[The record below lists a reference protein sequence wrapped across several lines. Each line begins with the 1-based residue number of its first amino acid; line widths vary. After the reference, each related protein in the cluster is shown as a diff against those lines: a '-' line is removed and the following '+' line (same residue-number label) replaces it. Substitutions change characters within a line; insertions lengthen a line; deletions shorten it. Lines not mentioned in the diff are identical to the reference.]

1 MQASVSTCSI
11 NLAVDCAYV
20 VGSRGKGL
28 ARAYGLPNISFIGY
42 PVSIPCAG
50 HAGLGLREARRRDS
64 SALVA
69 HLRKLE
75 AEDRRMRFCATLTD
89 QALERHVEEMWS
101 RDPIAI
107 AALDGPL
114 WLGPLNRAGEIRA
127 FAEVFVADGAA
138 ELGLSVDPA
147 LRQRGVGTY
156 LVQTAAH
163 LLARRGARVIRA
175 STLPDN
181 RSFLTL
187 ARACGARIDQGRRGR
202 GHL

>member
-1 MQASVSTCSI
+1 M
-11 NLAVDCAYV
+11 
-20 VGSRGKGL
+20 
-28 ARAYGLPNISFIGY
+28 AYGLPNISFIGY

-114 WLGPLNRAGEIRA
+114 WLGPATAPER
-127 FAEVFVADGAA
+127 FVPSPKS
-138 ELGLSVDPA
+138 LWPM
-147 LRQRGVGTY
+147 
-156 LVQTAAH
+156 
-163 LLARRGARVIRA
+163 ARP
-175 STLPDN
+175 SWD
-181 RSFLTL
+181 
-187 ARACGARIDQGRRGR
+187 
-202 GHL
+202 